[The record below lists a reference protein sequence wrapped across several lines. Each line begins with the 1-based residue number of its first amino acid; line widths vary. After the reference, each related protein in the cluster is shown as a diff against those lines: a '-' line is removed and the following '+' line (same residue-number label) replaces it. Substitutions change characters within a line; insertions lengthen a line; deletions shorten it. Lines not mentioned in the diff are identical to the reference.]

1 MVGSMRLVCAVILAA
16 VAISTLIGAA
26 TEWQLRQELTAQW
39 AETRAH
45 IGE

>member
-1 MVGSMRLVCAVILAA
+1 MRIILAVIASA
-16 VAISTLIGAA
+16 VSISTLIGAA
-26 TEWQLRQELTAQW
+26 AEWQLRQELAGQW